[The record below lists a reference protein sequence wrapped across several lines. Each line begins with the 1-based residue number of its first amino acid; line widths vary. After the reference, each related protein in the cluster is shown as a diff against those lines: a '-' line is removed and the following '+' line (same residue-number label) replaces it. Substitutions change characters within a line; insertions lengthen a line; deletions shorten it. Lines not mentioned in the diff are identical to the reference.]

1 MRKLVSILSF
11 ALFLGMSASAQQPS
25 QQSPQQSPSQSS
37 ERIIKLYP
45 NPAVSYI
52 TFDLQR
58 NFKPG
63 WQIQVYNGVLG
74 KKVYE
79 ARITYDKFVLN
90 LNDYSRGIYIYHL
103 VDQTGFI
110 VESGKF
116 QVSK

>member
-1 MRKLVSILSF
+1 LSF
-11 ALFLGMSASAQQPS
+11 LLFFGLSASAQQPS
-25 QQSPQQSPSQSS
+25 QQAPQQTLPSQSG

-45 NPAVSYI
+45 NPAVTYI

-58 NFKPG
+58 NFKSG

-79 ARITYDKFVLN
+79 AKITFDKFVLN
-90 LNDYSRGIYIYHL
+90 LSEYSRGIYIYHL